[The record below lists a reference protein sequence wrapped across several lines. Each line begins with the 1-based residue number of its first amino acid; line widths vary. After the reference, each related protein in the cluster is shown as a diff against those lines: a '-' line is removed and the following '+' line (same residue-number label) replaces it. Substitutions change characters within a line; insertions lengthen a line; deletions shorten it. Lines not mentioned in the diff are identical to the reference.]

1 MSDPAPVA
9 DNWTHQPLHP
19 AHEVRCPVCHEV
31 VPAGPHCTHCG
42 ISLPQDQLPLPEPPK
57 MRHLG
62 VLKVIFIPLIVL
74 FALLMAA
81 MVIDAAPSITGLVL
95 VIAAALLPAVIFAA
109 LVIRL
114 DRYEPEPPAW
124 MFGAL
129 LWGAVGATSLTI
141 ITSLM
146 LRLGNDGNQRFVQ
159 SLIGAP
165 ILEESFKAVALIVL
179 TYGFRHELD
188 NTLDG
193 LIYGGLIGIG
203 FAFSENLL
211 YFEESFKRYGMG
223 GLGTLF
229 VMRVLIGGWG
239 HCVYTGMVGAAI
251 GWSRTQYRRGFV
263 RFVVPALV
271 LLLAIALHTAWNW
284 AALINAQSANSI
296 EHAFVLQAIVAVIV
310 ILPGL
315 LLLFLVAKESQRRQ
329 LQIVRQQLK
338 EEVSTG
344 HLTAA
349 EYAVLSSD
357 DLRGRALRHAKAVDS
372 QLATDLK
379 RFLNTA
385 VELAFLKQ
393 HIEKGETLDDR
404 RAIMLERYRRIL
416 ADLRPGLL
424 PLQRTS

>member
-1 MSDPAPVA
+1 
-9 DNWTHQPLHP
+9 
-19 AHEVRCPVCHEV
+19 
-31 VPAGPHCTHCG
+31 
-42 ISLPQDQLPLPEPPK
+42 
-57 MRHLG
+57 
-62 VLKVIFIPLIVL
+62 
-74 FALLMAA
+74 
-81 MVIDAAPSITGLVL
+81 
-95 VIAAALLPAVIFAA
+95 
-109 LVIRL
+109 
-114 DRYEPEPPAW
+114 
-124 MFGAL
+124 
-129 LWGAVGATSLTI
+129 
-141 ITSLM
+141 
-146 LRLGNDGNQRFVQ
+146 
-159 SLIGAP
+159 
-165 ILEESFKAVALIVL
+165 AVALIVL

-329 LQIVRQQLK
+329 LQIVREQLK

>member
-1 MSDPAPVA
+1 
-9 DNWTHQPLHP
+9 
-19 AHEVRCPVCHEV
+19 
-31 VPAGPHCTHCG
+31 
-42 ISLPQDQLPLPEPPK
+42 

-62 VLKVIFIPLIVL
+62 VLKVILIPLIVL

-141 ITSLM
+141 ITSLL

-251 GWSRTQYRRGFV
+251 GWSRTRYRRGFV
-263 RFVVPALV
+263 RFLVPALV

-284 AALINAQSANSI
+284 AALINAQSANSL
-296 EHAFVLQAIVAVIV
+296 EHAIILQSIVAIIV

-329 LQIVRQQLK
+329 LQIVREQLK

-393 HIEKGETLDDR
+393 HIEKGEQLDDR

-416 ADLRPGLL
+416 ADLRPGIL